1 MKKRPRLAHF
11 LKNIYRVQI
20 DKKSSIT
27 FGRWYTIRS
36 CFLHQRRRRRRITKA
51 RSVMGSSFNSS
62 FPRSSFF
69 ICHEPYD
76 YLLNVFIHQLTHQVS
91 LFILIALQQS
101 RQNGWISFF
110 QNRFVVELQKLTTDK
125 SFQNAFRKCMFFVF
139 SCCIMSFMRYNFELL
154 RIGLTYIGTLIML
167 TSLLINC
174 SSSVNAIAFH
184 QTTTTKDY
192 NDRCDHFI
200 PIRNL
205 ESVH

>member
-1 MKKRPRLAHF
+1 
-11 LKNIYRVQI
+11 
-20 DKKSSIT
+20 
-27 FGRWYTIRS
+27 
-36 CFLHQRRRRRRITKA
+36 
-51 RSVMGSSFNSS
+51 
-62 FPRSSFF
+62 
-69 ICHEPYD
+69 
-76 YLLNVFIHQLTHQVS
+76 
-91 LFILIALQQS
+91 
-101 RQNGWISFF
+101 
-110 QNRFVVELQKLTTDK
+110 
-125 SFQNAFRKCMFFVF
+125 MFFVF

-184 QTTTTKDY
+184 LTTTTKDY